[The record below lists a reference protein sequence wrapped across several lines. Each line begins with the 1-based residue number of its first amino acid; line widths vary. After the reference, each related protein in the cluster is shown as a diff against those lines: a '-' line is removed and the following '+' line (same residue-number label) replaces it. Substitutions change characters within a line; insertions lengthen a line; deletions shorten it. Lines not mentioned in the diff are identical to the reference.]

1 MVRGIFSIKPVTA
14 AKIKGAVQLE
24 WQENGDLGG
33 QRLQFSSTFTPFSI
47 LSVLISIHLSCFSV
61 SETIFDTVI
70 D

>member
-33 QRLQFSSTFTPFSI
+33 QRLQSFSR
-47 LSVLISIHLSCFSV
+47 
-61 SETIFDTVI
+61 
-70 D
+70 